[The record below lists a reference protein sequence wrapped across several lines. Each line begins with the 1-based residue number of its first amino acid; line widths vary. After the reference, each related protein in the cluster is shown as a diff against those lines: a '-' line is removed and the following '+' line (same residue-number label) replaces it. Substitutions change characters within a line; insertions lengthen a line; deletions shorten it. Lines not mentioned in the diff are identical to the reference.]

1 MSSPKL
7 LTLKPSRPLTAGT
20 VAVAAAGLF
29 AIFYLQPNQFS
40 DPIIAFTL
48 APVLKVVPAA
58 TANSEWDYVLDLPD
72 PRIPQPHWNSRVNQF
87 SPSELNYY
95 EIKDNN
101 KNTIRSTTAS
111 GDTVNN
117 SIAPGTI
124 ENSTQRIETGNRSED
139 LWQQI
144 RDNFGFPEMDN
155 RLVRKHVKF
164 YSKRPEYFERILKR
178 ASIYL
183 PYIYQQVDSM
193 GMPSEIALLPI
204 IESAYNPRARSRAGA
219 VGLWQFMPFTGK
231 EYGLKQNWWYEGR
244 RDIIA
249 STAAALDYLNH
260 LYLMFDNDWTLALA
274 AYNAGENGIHRA
286 IRKNQNQNKSTRFS
300 DLKLKQETSNFVP
313 KLIAVK
319 KIIANPEAYG
329 IDIPKLSSE
338 PAFEIVQFNFQVDLA
353 ILAHRTKIQKYELE
367 QLNPGL
373 RRNVTPPSG
382 PHRILV
388 PSEKQGR
395 VVSWISDLHPSHAVV
410 TAMYQVKPGD
420 VLGAIAQRYNVS
432 VASIKSIN
440 SMKSDLIRIG
450 EVIRI
455 PNPSSIRQHAELINQ
470 DNKAGGQ
477 FIHQVE
483 LGEVLGTIAQRYNVS
498 VAKLRTVNS
507 LNSDLIRVGQKLRIP
522 IPNSIGQFAS
532 NPNAGYNLTTGTRYI
547 HKVKLGESLWGIA
560 RLYQVNV
567 TNLLNWNDI
576 DSGTY
581 IHPGQSI
588 VVYVN

>member
-48 APVLKVVPAA
+48 TPILKVVPEAA
-58 TANSEWDYVLDLPD
+58 ANSEWDYVLDLPD
-72 PRIPQPHWNSRVNQF
+72 PRIPQPHWNPRVNQL

-95 EIKDNN
+95 GNKGNN
-101 KNTIRSTTAS
+101 KNTTQLPAAS
-111 GDTVNN
+111 GDTVNI

-124 ENSTQRIETGNRSED
+124 ENSTQRIETGNHSED
-139 LWQQI
+139 LWQKI

-155 RLVRKHVKF
+155 KLVRKHVKF
-164 YSKRPEYFERILKR
+164 YSERPEYFERILKR
-178 ASIYL
+178 ASLYL
-183 PYIYQQVDSM
+183 PYIAQKVNSM

-204 IESAYNPRARSRAGA
+204 VESAYNPRARSRAGA
-219 VGLWQFMPFTGK
+219 VGLWQFMPFTGRQ
-231 EYGLKQNWWYEGR
+231 YGLKQDWWYEGR

-249 STAAALDYLNH
+249 STAAALDYLSH
-260 LYLMFDNDWTLALA
+260 LHSLFDNDWSLALA

-286 IRKNQNQNKSTRFS
+286 IRKNQNQNKSTGYS
-300 DLKLKQETSNFVP
+300 DLRLKQETRNFVP

-319 KIIANPEAYG
+319 NIIANPEAYG
-329 IDIPKLSSE
+329 IDLPKLSSE

-353 ILAHRTKIQKYELE
+353 ILAHWTDIQNYELE

-373 RRNVTPPSG
+373 RRTITPPGG
-382 PHRILV
+382 PHRVLV
-388 PSEKQGR
+388 PADKHDR
-395 VVSWISDLHPSHAVV
+395 VVSWKSDLHPSHAVV
-410 TAMYQVKPGD
+410 TAMYQVKPDD
-420 VLGAIAQRYNVS
+420 VLSAIAQRYNVS
-432 VASIKSIN
+432 VTSIKSIN
-440 SMKSDLIRIG
+440 TMKSDFIRIG

-455 PNPSSIRQHAELINQ
+455 PNPSSINHHAEFINQ
-470 DNKAGGQ
+470 DSKTGGQ
-477 FIHQVE
+477 FIHQVQR
-483 LGEVLGTIAQRYNVS
+483 GDMLGTIAQRYNVS
-498 VAKLRTVNS
+498 VAKLRTANL
-507 LNSDLIRVGQKLRIP
+507 LNSDLIRVGQKLHIP
-522 IPNSIGQFAS
+522 IPNTIGQFAS
-532 NPNAGYNLTTGTRYI
+532 TPAAGYNLTSGTRFV
-547 HKVKLGESLWGIA
+547 HKVKLGDSLWRIA
-560 RLYQVNV
+560 RIYQVDV

>member
-29 AIFYLQPNQFS
+29 AIFHLQPNQFS

-48 APVLKVVPAA
+48 TPILKVVPVAA
-58 TANSEWDYVLDLPD
+58 ANSEWDYVLDLPD

-87 SPSELNYY
+87 NPSELNYY
-95 EIKDNN
+95 ENKDNN
-101 KNTIRSTTAS
+101 KNTIQSTAAS

-117 SIAPGTI
+117 SIAPRTI
-124 ENSTQRIETGNRSED
+124 ANSTQRIETGNRSED

-144 RDNFGFPEMDN
+144 RDDFGFPEMDN

-164 YSKRPEYFERILKR
+164 YSERPEYFERTLKR
-178 ASIYL
+178 ASLYL
-183 PYIYQQVDSM
+183 PYIAQKVNSM

-231 EYGLKQNWWYEGR
+231 QYGLKQNWWYEGR

-249 STAAALDYLNH
+249 STAAALDYLSH
-260 LYLMFDNDWTLALA
+260 LNLIFDNDWTLALA

-286 IRKNQNQNKSTRFS
+286 IRKNQDQNKSTRYS

-329 IDIPKLSSE
+329 IDLPKLSSE
-338 PAFEIVQFNFQVDLA
+338 PAFAIVQFNFQVDLA
-353 ILAHRTKIQKYELE
+353 ILAHRTRIQKYELE

-410 TAMYQVKPGD
+410 TAMYLVKPGD

-450 EVIRI
+450 ELIRI
-455 PNPSSIRQHAELINQ
+455 PNPSSISQHAEYINQ
-470 DNKAGGQ
+470 DKKAGGQ

-498 VAKLRTVNS
+498 LAKLRTVNS
-507 LNSDLIRVGQKLRIP
+507 LNSDLIQVGQKLRIP
-522 IPNSIGQFAS
+522 IPNTIGQFAS
-532 NPNAGYNLTTGTRYI
+532 TPVAGYNLTTGTRYI

>member
-7 LTLKPSRPLTAGT
+7 LTLKPSRPLTTGT
-20 VAVAAAGLF
+20 VAAAAAGLF

-48 APVLKVVPAA
+48 TPILKVVPAA
-58 TANSEWDYVLDLPD
+58 AANSEWDYVLDLPD

-87 SPSELNYY
+87 NPSELNYY
-95 EIKDNN
+95 KNKDNN
-101 KNTIRSTTAS
+101 KITIQSTAAS

-124 ENSTQRIETGNRSED
+124 ANSTQRIETGNRSED

-144 RDNFGFPEMDN
+144 RDDFGFPEMDN

-164 YSKRPEYFERILKR
+164 YSERPEYFERTLKR
-178 ASIYL
+178 ASLYL
-183 PYIYQQVDSM
+183 PYIAQKVNSM

-231 EYGLKQNWWYEGR
+231 QYGLKQDWWYEGR
-244 RDIIA
+244 RDVIA
-249 STAAALDYLNH
+249 STTAALDYLSH
-260 LYLMFDNDWTLALA
+260 LHSLFDNDWSLALA

-286 IRKNQNQNKSTRFS
+286 IRKNQNQNKSTRYS
-300 DLKLKQETSNFVP
+300 DLRLKQETRNFVP

-329 IDIPKLSSE
+329 IDLPKLSSE

-353 ILAHRTKIQKYELE
+353 ILAYRTRIPKYELE

-373 RRNVTPPSG
+373 RRTATPPSG

-388 PSEKQGR
+388 PSDKYDR
-395 VVSWISDLHPSHAVV
+395 VVNWISDLHPAKAVV
-410 TAMYQVKPGD
+410 TAIYQVKRGD
-420 VLGAIAQRYNVS
+420 VLGTIAQKYNVS
-432 VASIKSIN
+432 VAAIKSIN

-450 EVIRI
+450 ELIRI
-455 PNPSSIRQHAELINQ
+455 PNPSSISQHAEYINQ
-470 DNKAGGQ
+470 DKKAGGQ

-498 VAKLRTVNS
+498 LAKLRTVNS
-507 LNSDLIRVGQKLRIP
+507 LNSDLIQVGEKLRIP

-532 NPNAGYNLTTGTRYI
+532 NPNAGYNLTTGTRFI
-547 HKVKLGESLWGIA
+547 HKVKLGESLWKIA

-588 VVYVN
+588 VIYAN

>member
-7 LTLKPSRPLTAGT
+7 LTLKPSRPLTVGT

-29 AIFYLQPNQFS
+29 ANFYLQPNQFS

-48 APVLKVVPAA
+48 TPVLKVVPVAA
-58 TANSEWDYVLDLPD
+58 ANSEWDYALDLPD
-72 PRIPQPHWNSRVNQF
+72 PRIPQPRWNSRVNQF
-87 SPSELNYY
+87 SPAELNYY
-95 EIKDNN
+95 ENKGNN
-101 KNTIRSTTAS
+101 KNTIRSTAAS

-117 SIAPGTI
+117 SIAPRTI
-124 ENSTQRIETGNRSED
+124 EISTQRIETENHSED
-139 LWQQI
+139 LWQKI
-144 RDNFGFPEMDN
+144 RDDFGFPEMDN
-155 RLVRKHVKF
+155 KLVRKHVKF
-164 YSKRPEYFERILKR
+164 YSERPVYFERILKR

-183 PYIYQQVDSM
+183 PYIYQKVDSM

-231 EYGLKQNWWYEGR
+231 QYGLKQNWWYEGR

-260 LYLMFDNDWTLALA
+260 LYLMFNNDWTLALA

-286 IRKNQNQNKSTRFS
+286 IRKNQNQNKSTRYS

-313 KLIAVK
+313 KLIAAK

-329 IDIPKLSSE
+329 INLPKLSSE

-353 ILAHRTKIQKYELE
+353 ILAHWTEIQNYELE

-373 RRNVTPPSG
+373 RRSVTPPGG

-388 PSEKQGR
+388 PSDKYDR

-420 VLGAIAQRYNVS
+420 VLGTIAQRYNVS

-440 SMKSDLIRIG
+440 SMNSDLIRIG
-450 EVIRI
+450 EVIRV
-455 PNPSSIRQHAELINQ
+455 PNPSSINHHAGFISQ
-470 DNKAGGQ
+470 DNKAGRQ
-477 FIHQVE
+477 FIHQVQR
-483 LGEVLGTIAQRYNVS
+483 GDVLGTIAQRYNVS
-498 VAKLRTVNS
+498 VANLRTANS

-522 IPNSIGQFAS
+522 IPNTIGQFAS
-532 NPNAGYNLTTGTRYI
+532 TPAAGYNLTSGTRFV
-547 HKVKLGESLWGIA
+547 HKVKLGDSLWKIA

-567 TNLLNWNDI
+567 TNLLIWNDI

-588 VVYVN
+588 VVYIN

>member
-7 LTLKPSRPLTAGT
+7 LTLKPSRPLTTGT
-20 VAVAAAGLF
+20 IAAVAAGLF
-29 AIFYLQPNQFS
+29 AIFHLQPNQFS

-48 APVLKVVPAA
+48 TPILKVVPAA
-58 TANSEWDYVLDLPD
+58 AANSEWDYVLDLPD

-87 SPSELNYY
+87 NPSELNYY
-95 EIKDNN
+95 KNKDNN
-101 KNTIRSTTAS
+101 KNTIQSTAAS

-124 ENSTQRIETGNRSED
+124 ANSTQRIETGNRSED

-144 RDNFGFPEMDN
+144 RDDFGFPEMDN

-164 YSKRPEYFERILKR
+164 YSERPEYFERTLKR
-178 ASIYL
+178 ASLYL
-183 PYIYQQVDSM
+183 PYIAQKVNSM

-231 EYGLKQNWWYEGR
+231 QYGLKQNWWYEGR

-249 STAAALDYLNH
+249 STTAALDYLSH
-260 LYLMFDNDWTLALA
+260 LHSLFDNDWSLALA

-286 IRKNQNQNKSTRFS
+286 IRKNQNQNKSTEYS
-300 DLKLKQETSNFVP
+300 DLRLTQETRNFVP

-329 IDIPKLSSE
+329 IELPKLSSE

-353 ILAHRTKIQKYELE
+353 ILAYRTKIPKYELE

-373 RRNVTPPSG
+373 RRTATPPSG

-388 PSEKQGR
+388 PSDKYDR
-395 VVSWISDLHPSHAVV
+395 VVNWISDLHPAKAVL
-410 TAMYQVKPGD
+410 TAIYQVKRGD
-420 VLGAIAQRYNVS
+420 VLGTIAQRYNVS
-432 VASIKSIN
+432 VAAIKSIN

-450 EVIRI
+450 ELIRI
-455 PNPSSIRQHAELINQ
+455 PNPSSISQHAEYINQ
-470 DNKAGGQ
+470 DKKAGGQ

-483 LGEVLGTIAQRYNVS
+483 LGEALGTIAQRYNVS
-498 VAKLRTVNS
+498 LAKLRTVNS
-507 LNSDLIRVGQKLRIP
+507 LNSDLIQVGQKLRIP
-522 IPNSIGQFAS
+522 ISNTIGQFAGT
-532 NPNAGYNLTTGTRYI
+532 PVAGYNLATGTRYI
-547 HKVKLGESLWGIA
+547 HKVKLGESLWRIA

>member
-29 AIFYLQPNQFS
+29 AIFYLQPNQLS

-48 APVLKVVPAA
+48 TPVLKVVPAA
-58 TANSEWDYVLDLPD
+58 AANSEWDYALDLPD
-72 PRIPQPHWNSRVNQF
+72 PRIPQPRWNSRVNQF

-95 EIKDNN
+95 EYTGNN
-101 KNTIRSTTAS
+101 KNTIQSTAAS

-117 SIAPGTI
+117 SIAPRTI
-124 ENSTQRIETGNRSED
+124 EISTQRIETENHSED
-139 LWQQI
+139 LWQRI
-144 RDNFGFPEMDN
+144 RDDFGFPEMDN
-155 RLVRKHVKF
+155 KLVRKHVKF
-164 YSKRPEYFERILKR
+164 YSERPEYFERILKR

-183 PYIYQQVDSM
+183 PYIYQKVDGM

-231 EYGLKQNWWYEGR
+231 QYGLKQNWWYEGR

-249 STAAALDYLNH
+249 STAAALDYLSH
-260 LYLMFDNDWTLALA
+260 LHSLFDNDWSLALA

-286 IRKNQNQNKSTRFS
+286 IRKNQNQNKSTGYS
-300 DLKLKQETSNFVP
+300 DLRLKQETRNFVP

-319 KIIANPEAYG
+319 NIIANPEAYG
-329 IDIPKLSSE
+329 IDLPKLSSE

-353 ILAHRTKIQKYELE
+353 ILAHWTDIQNYELE

-373 RRNVTPPSG
+373 RRSVTPPGG

-388 PSEKQGR
+388 PSNKYDR
-395 VVSWISDLHPSHAVV
+395 VVNWISDLHPSHAVV

-420 VLGAIAQRYNVS
+420 MLGAIAQRYNVS

-440 SMKSDLIRIG
+440 TMKSDLIRIG
-450 EVIRI
+450 EVIRV
-455 PNPSSIRQHAELINQ
+455 PNPSSINHHAGFISQ
-470 DNKAGGQ
+470 DNKAGWQ
-477 FIHQVE
+477 FIHQVQR
-483 LGEVLGTIAQRYNVS
+483 GDVLGTIAQRYNVS
-498 VAKLRTVNS
+498 VANLRTANS
-507 LNSDLIRVGQKLRIP
+507 LNSDLIQVGQKLRIP

-532 NPNAGYNLTTGTRYI
+532 TPAAGYNLASGTRYV
-547 HKVKLGESLWGIA
+547 HKVRLGESLWRIA

-576 DSGTY
+576 DGGTY
-581 IHPGQSI
+581 IQPGQSI
-588 VVYVN
+588 VVYIN

>member
-1 MSSPKL
+1 
-7 LTLKPSRPLTAGT
+7 
-20 VAVAAAGLF
+20 
-29 AIFYLQPNQFS
+29 
-40 DPIIAFTL
+40 
-48 APVLKVVPAA
+48 
-58 TANSEWDYVLDLPD
+58 
-72 PRIPQPHWNSRVNQF
+72 
-87 SPSELNYY
+87 
-95 EIKDNN
+95 
-101 KNTIRSTTAS
+101 
-111 GDTVNN
+111 
-117 SIAPGTI
+117 
-124 ENSTQRIETGNRSED
+124 
-139 LWQQI
+139 
-144 RDNFGFPEMDN
+144 
-155 RLVRKHVKF
+155 
-164 YSKRPEYFERILKR
+164 
-178 ASIYL
+178 
-183 PYIYQQVDSM
+183 
-193 GMPSEIALLPI
+193 MPSEIALLPI

-231 EYGLKQNWWYEGR
+231 QYGLKQNWWYEGR

-249 STAAALDYLNH
+249 STAAALDYLSH
-260 LYLMFDNDWTLALA
+260 LNLIFDNDWTLALA

-286 IRKNQNQNKSTRFS
+286 IRKNQDQNKSTRYS

-329 IDIPKLSSE
+329 IDLPKLSSE
-338 PAFEIVQFNFQVDLA
+338 PAFAIVQFNFQVDLA
-353 ILAHRTKIQKYELE
+353 ILAHRTRIQKYELE

-410 TAMYQVKPGD
+410 TAMYLVKPGD

-450 EVIRI
+450 ELIRI
-455 PNPSSIRQHAELINQ
+455 PNPSSISQHAEYINQ
-470 DNKAGGQ
+470 DKKAGGQ

-498 VAKLRTVNS
+498 LAKLRTVNS
-507 LNSDLIRVGQKLRIP
+507 LNSDLIQVGQKLRIP
-522 IPNSIGQFAS
+522 IPNTIGQFAS
-532 NPNAGYNLTTGTRYI
+532 TPVAGYNLTTGTRYI
-547 HKVKLGESLWGIA
+547 HKVKLGESLWKIA